1 MLHDKTRKLQE
12 WFSHIESVLV
22 AFSGGIDSTL
32 VLKMAY
38 DRLGQNAIAVTAI
51 SPTFPKIELE
61 SAHQVS
67 QEIGARLILAE
78 TNQLNLPAFVHNDHT
93 RCAHCKMDLQQAL
106 APIQQK
112 MNVATIIDGTHV
124 DDLGDDRPGIQA
136 SRTLGMKSPLV
147 DAGFSKEDV
156 RKLARNLGLS
166 NWDKPAGACL
176 SSRIPRGTPIT
187 LESLQR
193 VEKAEE
199 VLLREGFRQ
208 VRVRAHGQSA
218 RIELSAEELPALL
231 DISIRQQIIQGVK
244 AAGFATVTVDLEGY
258 RQGGGNT
265 A

>member
-1 MLHDKTRKLQE
+1 
-12 WFSHIESVLV
+12 
-22 AFSGGIDSTL
+22 
-32 VLKMAY
+32 
-38 DRLGQNAIAVTAI
+38 
-51 SPTFPKIELE
+51 
-61 SAHQVS
+61 
-67 QEIGARLILAE
+67 
-78 TNQLNLPAFVHNDHT
+78 
-93 RCAHCKMDLQQAL
+93 MDLQEAL
-106 APIQQK
+106 GPIQQK
-112 MNVATIIDGTHV
+112 MKVAIIVDGTHI

-136 SRTLGMKSPLV
+136 SRKLGMKSPLV

-156 RKLARNLGLS
+156 RRLARDLGLS

-199 VLLREGFRQ
+199 VLLREGFSQ

-218 RIELSAEELPALL
+218 RIELSAEELPVLL
-231 DISIRQQIIQGVK
+231 NARIRQHIIQGVK
-244 AAGFATVTVDLEGY
+244 EAGFATVTVDLEGY